1 MLDYLVLY
9 CSGTGNT
16 KQVAFQIFAALP
28 GQNKDILGFQE
39 NRELPEAKTY
49 FVGFFVNK
57 GTCSVEVIRF
67 LEHLGGKNIAL
78 FATCGTNPAPEYKKK
93 VENQVTVW
101 IESDNTYLGMFLCQG
116 KMPIQIR
123 HKYEHMLNQ
132 ENQSQVEWMLANFDE
147 AMLHPNEKDLET
159 ARRFARET
167 AGRVNKV
174 L

>member
-9 CSGTGNT
+9 CSETGNT
-16 KQVAFQIFAALP
+16 KQVAFQIFSALP

-39 NRELPEAKTY
+39 IRELPEAKTY

-57 GTCSVEVIRF
+57 GICSVEVLRF

-123 HKYEHMLNQ
+123 RKYENMRNQ
-132 ENQSQVEWMLANFDE
+132 ENQSRVEWMLANFDE

-159 ARRFARET
+159 ARKFARET
-167 AGRVNKV
+167 AERVSKV

>member
-9 CSGTGNT
+9 CSETGNT

-132 ENQSQVEWMLANFDE
+132 ENQSRVEWMLANFDE

-167 AGRVNKV
+167 AERVNKV